1 MKMRKR
7 KTAWLWGIADSE
19 YAGNLATKAL
29 FPTRKAAR
37 EWDRYAGPGR
47 YFECLDCNQVIIEM
61 KGGSSE
67 YAGNLATKALFPTRK
82 AAREWARYAG
92 PGRYYAVKIEASWDI
107 QERDRW

>member
-7 KTAWLWGIADSE
+7 KTAWLWGIAD
-19 YAGNLATKAL
+19 
-29 FPTRKAAR
+29 
-37 EWDRYAGPGR
+37 
-47 YFECLDCNQVIIEM
+47 
-61 KGGSSE
+61 SE